1 MKVIESYVVWNDA
14 HQELMMMYMC
24 QSINGQEIAYY
35 AQHEGQLWKLSD
47 VHVKQLLKTNQ
58 MVPNE

>member
-14 HQELMMMYMC
+14 YQELMMVYMC
-24 QSINGQEIAYY
+24 QSIDGQEIAYY

-47 VHVKQLLKTNQ
+47 FHVKQLLNKK
-58 MVPNE
+58 